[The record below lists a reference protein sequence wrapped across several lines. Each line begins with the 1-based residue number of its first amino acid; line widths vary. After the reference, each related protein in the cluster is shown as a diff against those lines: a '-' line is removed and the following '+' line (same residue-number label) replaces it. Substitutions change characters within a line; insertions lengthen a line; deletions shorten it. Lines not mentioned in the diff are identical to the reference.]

1 MATITR
7 ELCGSGAYITAQI
20 SSVEGGYA
28 GVFLRTGTEANDA
41 VAGIFKGSGSIHQT
55 LTRSMD
61 NAPGNLSFV
70 IPNNPSNTGWVAI
83 LRDGDYLRFY
93 NSSNGRN
100 WQKIGSPA
108 YLPGDCVQAGI
119 AVYGLTAPA
128 DVSAVVSKIKAGENY
143 GAGLS
148 DGSAPVFA
156 SPQQDHAP
164 KAILVPNPATH
175 QVQLQLPQPLN
186 TPADISVNNQL
197 GQPLLRQQAP
207 AGAISIDLN
216 LDQLP
221 AGLYY
226 VNLNTG
232 HRIINLPMVKQ

>member
-1 MATITR
+1 
-7 ELCGSGAYITAQI
+7 
-20 SSVEGGYA
+20 
-28 GVFLRTGTEANDA
+28 
-41 VAGIFKGSGSIHQT
+41 
-55 LTRSMD
+55 
-61 NAPGNLSFV
+61 
-70 IPNNPSNTGWVAI
+70 
-83 LRDGDYLRFY
+83 
-93 NSSNGRN
+93 
-100 WQKIGSPA
+100 
-108 YLPGDCVQAGI
+108 
-119 AVYGLTAPA
+119 
-128 DVSAVVSKIKAGENY
+128 
-143 GAGLS
+143 
-148 DGSAPVFA
+148 
-156 SPQQDHAP
+156 
-164 KAILVPNPATH
+164 VPNPATH